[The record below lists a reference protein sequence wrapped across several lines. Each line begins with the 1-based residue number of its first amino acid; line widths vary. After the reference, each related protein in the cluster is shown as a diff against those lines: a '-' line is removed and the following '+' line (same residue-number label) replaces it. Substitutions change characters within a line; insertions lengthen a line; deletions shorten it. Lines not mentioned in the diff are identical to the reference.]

1 MYHFIM
7 RRRHKLVMQFPGRL
21 SYCSAVK
28 VLFLVLTSILL
39 LLFVQNM
46 FYVIY
51 AKFNGNEIRL
61 VHLSSWKEKPARM
74 VEFDQIQTSS
84 VNETLQETYY
94 LQYMIYTI
102 DSL

>member
-1 MYHFIM
+1 M

-28 VLFLVLTSILL
+28 VLFLVLTSLLL

-46 FYVIY
+46 FNVIY

-74 VEFDQIQTSS
+74 VEFDQNQTSS

-102 DSL
+102 DSF